1 MSILTKDLIFSKT
14 SAKSLADIKNLN
26 LWGCELVNVSL
37 LKKCPNLEVLS
48 LRSDINALF
57 VTFPTSVNNL
67 TALDELSEC
76 KNLTELYLRKN
87 YISDINQVKYLT
99 SLRKLEILW
108 LCDNPCS
115 EDYEQYR
122 YTVLSYLPW
131 LRQLDHQDVDDEEVF
146 ASMNASISIK
156 PRRKP
161 LIKTKQSFSRS
172 SSSDNERN
180 ERLYSNINLN
190 NSITNV
196 LIPPTTIKSK
206 QITSKAVDVGNTKTQ
221 SLRGSDI
228 EISKNLSK
236 IPTTRSRLTRSSL
249 LLAEKSLSKS
259 PSSLQ
264 HSTPLTRSITHS
276 PTRTPISRSQ
286 SPALSAG
293 VRTPPRQKIT
303 TGAKTPTGIMSP
315 KRSLSPAPVRS
326 GRQTPVDVRG
336 RLGAQSPAVSERSS
350 RGARTPDVNELKRA
364 MSPIV
369 VVDDTSLNGKA
380 RSLMVGGEM
389 SRSLSRTPEPK
400 VDYDDDVLESKKGKT
415 QSNALTAVLA
425 LLDDLSD
432 KEILT
437 VQRKLRL
444 IILNKQGQPS

>member
-14 SAKSLADIKNLN
+14 SAKSLADVKNLN

-48 LRSDINALF
+48 L
-57 VTFPTSVNNL
+57 SVNNL
-67 TALDELSEC
+67 TTLDELSEC

-87 YISDINQVKYLT
+87 YISDINQVKHLT

-122 YTVLSYLPW
+122 YAVLSYLPW

-146 ASMNASISIK
+146 ASMNASISTK

-161 LIKTKQSFSRS
+161 LVKTKQSFSRS
-172 SSSDNERN
+172 SSSDNERS
-180 ERLYSNINLN
+180 ERIYSDININ

-196 LIPPTTIKSK
+196 LIPPITIKSK
-206 QITSKAVDVGNTKTQ
+206 QITSKAVDIGHTKTR

-228 EISKNLSK
+228 EMSKSLSK
-236 IPTTRSRLTRSSL
+236 TPTNRSRLTRSSL
-249 LLAEKSLSKS
+249 LLSEKSLSKS

-264 HSTPLTRSITHS
+264 HSIPLTRSITHS
-276 PTRTPISRSQ
+276 PTRIPISRSQ

-293 VRTPPRQKIT
+293 VRTPPRQKTT
-303 TGAKTPTGIMSP
+303 TGAKTPTGIISP

-350 RGARTPDVNELKRA
+350 RARTPDVGELKGA

-369 VVDDTSLNGKA
+369 VVDDTSLSGKA

-389 SRSLSRTPEPK
+389 SRSLSRTPELK
-400 VDYDDDVLESKKGKT
+400 LDHDDGMFESKKGKA

-444 IILNKQGQPS
+444 IILNKQGQPN